1 MYQKLCNVY
10 FEYALC
16 RRFCWTKFKQRVN
29 YGLQNAIKHPFLLRH
44 QGNLLKKRL
53 DFFLILILF
62 VPKFKKKFLFL
73 QRNRERTDDMIL
85 KFPVIDFEKASVLK
99 LYYKTFK
106 I

>member
-1 MYQKLCNVY
+1 M
-10 FEYALC
+10 
-16 RRFCWTKFKQRVN
+16 
-29 YGLQNAIKHPFLLRH
+29 
-44 QGNLLKKRL
+44 
-53 DFFLILILF
+53 
-62 VPKFKKKFLFL
+62 PKFKKKFLFL

>member
-1 MYQKLCNVY
+1 MYQKLCNVC
-10 FEYALC
+10 FWEALC
-16 RRFCWTKFKQRVN
+16 RRFCWMKFNQRVN

-44 QGNLLKKRL
+44 QENLLKKRL

>member
-1 MYQKLCNVY
+1 MLRIKQLLVY
-10 FEYALC
+10 DVTAYA
-16 RRFCWTKFKQRVN
+16 
-29 YGLQNAIKHPFLLRH
+29 NAEI
-44 QGNLLKKRL
+44 LLKKRL

>member
-1 MYQKLCNVY
+1 MYQKLCNVC
-10 FEYALC
+10 FWGALC
-16 RRFCWTKFKQRVN
+16 RRFCWMKFKQRVN
-29 YGLQNAIKHPFLLRH
+29 YGLQNAIKHPFLLRY

-85 KFPVIDFEKASVLK
+85 KFPVIDFEKVSVLK

>member
-1 MYQKLCNVY
+1 M
-10 FEYALC
+10 
-16 RRFCWTKFKQRVN
+16 KFKQRVN
-29 YGLQNAIKHPFLLRH
+29 YGLQNAIKHPFLLRN

>member
-1 MYQKLCNVY
+1 MYKKLCNVHPG
-10 FEYALC
+10 EIL
-16 RRFCWTKFKQRVN
+16 RGRFCRMKFNQRAN
-29 YGLQNAIKHPFLLRH
+29 YGLQNAIKHPFLLRD
-44 QGNLLKKRL
+44 QRNLLKNRL
-53 DFFLILILF
+53 DFCLILILF

>member
-1 MYQKLCNVY
+1 MYQKLCNVC
-10 FEYALC
+10 FWEALC
-16 RRFCWTKFKQRVN
+16 RRFCWMKFKQRVN

-73 QRNRERTDDMIL
+73 QRNRERKDVRIS
-85 KFPVIDFEKASVLK
+85 DFRWQR
-99 LYYKTFK
+99 FK
-106 I
+106 KRVF

>member
-1 MYQKLCNVY
+1 MYQKLCNVC
-10 FEYALC
+10 FEDALC
-16 RRFCWTKFKQRVN
+16 RRFCWMKFRQRVN

-73 QRNRERTDDMIL
+73 QRNRERKDVRIS
-85 KFPVIDFEKASVLK
+85 DFRWQR
-99 LYYKTFK
+99 FK
-106 I
+106 KRVF

>member
-1 MYQKLCNVY
+1 M
-10 FEYALC
+10 
-16 RRFCWTKFKQRVN
+16 KFNQRVN

-44 QGNLLKKRL
+44 QENLLKKRL

>member
-1 MYQKLCNVY
+1 MYQKLCNVC
-10 FEYALC
+10 FWEALC
-16 RRFCWTKFKQRVN
+16 RWFCWMKFKQRVN
-29 YGLQNAIKHPFLLRH
+29 YGLQNAIKHPFLLRY

>member
-1 MYQKLCNVY
+1 MYQKLCNVC
-10 FEYALC
+10 FGEALC
-16 RRFCWTKFKQRVN
+16 RRFCWM
-29 YGLQNAIKHPFLLRH
+29 
-44 QGNLLKKRL
+44 KKRL